1 MEQEKRQSLAGHA
14 IEALQEKLG
23 EHPVEVQALQEKLGE
38 HPVEVLQEKLGEHP
52 IEALQEKLGE
62 HPIEALQ
69 EKLGE
74 HPIGALQEKL
84 GEHPIEALQERVG
97 DRAEQAIGSMIEKTR
112 LEAPELQ
119 VCPGLGFSQEVPKA
133 ELRQW
138 YRVPVAGGKT
148 ADGSE
153 YHIYI
158 RKGTTDH
165 LCVFLSGGGIAWNP
179 YTADR
184 PVTGGR
190 VLTWQPNY
198 YWSNLRPFTQVFN
211 IGVGITDNSARLN
224 PFRDWNF
231 IVITYATG
239 DMHLGRNNYRY
250 KDEEGQEKCLY
261 FHGYE
266 NFMQSMRI
274 GKALF
279 QQADKLLIAGE
290 SAGAF
295 AVPALA
301 EQIHQEFYPECHDV
315 TLFSDSALLLN
326 KEWKKTAREVWN
338 VRPET
343 AADIKGRNLTLD
355 WYRAL
360 YRRRGNQY
368 KYLYACSVRDYLLSA
383 FYNDVKNKTYETDE
397 RMQRIF
403 TRQLRD
409 MVHAMQKM
417 NPSFGIFLYDWRRPV
432 LYRGGTI
439 HTMVRQPE
447 FYLHRKGMPSMAKW
461 LAAAVNGEVQSV
473 GLELLEQKKRGRRKK
488 RKPREREREYIELPL
503 KPLQEAEN
511 RVKDRQLD
519 GQH

>member
-1 MEQEKRQSLAGHA
+1 MGQEKNQGLEGKALETMQEMIGDKPVEGLQEKSAERP
-14 IEALQEKLG
+14 IEALQEKLIEHPIEVLQEKLG
-23 EHPVEVQALQEKLGE
+23 EHPIET
-38 HPVEVLQEKLGEHP
+38 LQEKLGEHP

-69 EKLGE
+69 E
-74 HPIGALQEKL
+74 
-84 GEHPIEALQERVG
+84 RVG
-97 DRAEQAIGSMIEKTR
+97 DRAEQAIGNLIEKTP
-112 LEAPELQ
+112 LEVPELQ
-119 VCPGLGFSQEVPKA
+119 VIPGQGLSQGQEEP
-133 ELRQW
+133 ETHQW

-190 VLTWQPNY
+190 VLAWQPNY
-198 YWSNLRPFTQVFN
+198 YWNNLRPFTQVFN
-211 IGVGITDNSARLN
+211 IGVGITDNSARRN

-250 KDEEGQEKCLY
+250 TNEAGEEKCLY

-266 NFMQSMRI
+266 NFMLSMRI
-274 GKALF
+274 GKTLF
-279 QQADKLLIAGE
+279 PQADKLLIAGE

-295 AVPALA
+295 AVPVLA
-301 EQIHQEFYPECHDV
+301 EQIHQEFYPACHDV

-326 KEWKKTAREVWN
+326 KDWKKTARDVWN

-343 AADIKGRNLTLD
+343 LADIKGRNLTFD

-360 YRRRGNQY
+360 YRRRGEQY
-368 KYLYACSVRDYLLSA
+368 KYLFACSVRDYLLSA
-383 FYNDVKNKTYETDE
+383 FYNDVKNKNYETDR

-403 TRQLRD
+403 ARQLRQ
-409 MVHAMQKM
+409 MVQALHKLT
-417 NPSFGIFLYDWRRPV
+417 PSFGIYLYNWRRPV

-447 FYLHRKGMPSMAKW
+447 FYLHRRGVPSMAKW
-461 LAAAVNGEVQSV
+461 LAAAVDGDIQDV
-473 GLELLEQKKRGRRKK
+473 GMELLEKKKPGPA
-488 RKPREREREYIELPL
+488 RKPKRNYSE
-503 KPLQEAEN
+503 
-511 RVKDRQLD
+511 V
-519 GQH
+519 

>member
-1 MEQEKRQSLAGHA
+1 MGQEKNQGLEGKALETMQEKIGDKPVEGLQEKSAERP
-14 IEALQEKLG
+14 IEALQEKLIEHPIEVLQEKLG
-23 EHPVEVQALQEKLGE
+23 EHPIET
-38 HPVEVLQEKLGEHP
+38 LQEKLGEHP

-69 EKLGE
+69 E
-74 HPIGALQEKL
+74 
-84 GEHPIEALQERVG
+84 RVG
-97 DRAEQAIGSMIEKTR
+97 DRAEQAIGNLIEKTP
-112 LEAPELQ
+112 LEVPELQ
-119 VCPGLGFSQEVPKA
+119 VIPGQGLSQGQEEP
-133 ELRQW
+133 ETHQW

-158 RKGTTDH
+158 RKGTTNH

-190 VLTWQPNY
+190 VLAWQPNY
-198 YWSNLRPFTQVFN
+198 YWNNLRPFTQVFN
-211 IGVGITDNSARLN
+211 IGVGITDNSARRN

-250 KDEEGQEKCLY
+250 TNEAGEEKCLY

-266 NFMQSMRI
+266 NFMLSMRI
-274 GKALF
+274 GKTLF
-279 QQADKLLIAGE
+279 PQADKLLIAGE

-301 EQIHQEFYPECHDV
+301 EQIHQEFYPACHDV

-326 KEWKKTAREVWN
+326 KEWKKTAREVWK

-343 AADIKGRNLTLD
+343 AADIKGRNLTFD
-355 WYRAL
+355 WYQAL
-360 YRRRGNQY
+360 YRRRGDQY

-383 FYNDVKNKTYETDE
+383 FYNDVKNKNYETDR

-403 TRQLRD
+403 ARQLRQ
-409 MVHAMQKM
+409 MVFALQKLT
-417 NPSFGIFLYDWRRPV
+417 PSFGIYLYNWRRPV

-447 FYLHRKGMPSMAKW
+447 FYLHRRGEPSMAKW
-461 LAAAVNGEVQSV
+461 LVAAVDGEIQSV
-473 GLELLEQKKRGRRKK
+473 GLELLEKTKPGRARKSKKSLSKASETGDDSLS
-488 RKPREREREYIELPL
+488 PHAPTRES
-503 KPLQEAEN
+503 
-511 RVKDRQLD
+511 
-519 GQH
+519 

>member
-1 MEQEKRQSLAGHA
+1 MGQEKNQGLEGKALENMQEMIGDKPVEGLQEKSAERP
-14 IEALQEKLG
+14 IEALQEKLIEHPIEVLQEKLG
-23 EHPVEVQALQEKLGE
+23 EHPIET
-38 HPVEVLQEKLGEHP
+38 LQEKLGEHP

-69 EKLGE
+69 E
-74 HPIGALQEKL
+74 
-84 GEHPIEALQERVG
+84 RVG
-97 DRAEQAIGSMIEKTR
+97 DRAEQAIGNLIEKTP
-112 LEAPELQ
+112 LEVPELQ
-119 VCPGLGFSQEVPKA
+119 VIPGQGLSQGQEEP
-133 ELRQW
+133 ETHQW

-190 VLTWQPNY
+190 VLAWQPNY
-198 YWSNLRPFTQVFN
+198 YWNNLRPFTQVFN
-211 IGVGITDNSARLN
+211 IGVGITDNNARRN

-250 KDEEGQEKCLY
+250 TNKEGEEKCLY

-266 NFMQSMRI
+266 NFMLSMRI
-274 GKALF
+274 GKTLF
-279 QQADKLLIAGE
+279 PQADKLLIAGE

-301 EQIHQEFYPECHDV
+301 EQIHQEFYPACHDV

-326 KEWKKTAREVWN
+326 KDWKKTARDVWN

-343 AADIKGRNLTLD
+343 LADIKGRNLTFD

-360 YRRRGNQY
+360 YRRRGEQY
-368 KYLYACSVRDYLLSA
+368 KYLFACSVRDYLLSA
-383 FYNDVKNKTYETDE
+383 FYNDVKNKNYETDR

-403 TRQLRD
+403 ARQLRQ
-409 MVHAMQKM
+409 MVQALHKLT
-417 NPSFGIFLYDWRRPV
+417 PSFGIYLYNWRRPV

-447 FYLHRKGMPSMAKW
+447 FYLHRRGVPSMAKW
-461 LAAAVNGEVQSV
+461 LAAAVDGDIQDV
-473 GLELLEQKKRGRRKK
+473 GMELLEKKKPGPA
-488 RKPREREREYIELPL
+488 RKPKRNYSE
-503 KPLQEAEN
+503 
-511 RVKDRQLD
+511 V
-519 GQH
+519 